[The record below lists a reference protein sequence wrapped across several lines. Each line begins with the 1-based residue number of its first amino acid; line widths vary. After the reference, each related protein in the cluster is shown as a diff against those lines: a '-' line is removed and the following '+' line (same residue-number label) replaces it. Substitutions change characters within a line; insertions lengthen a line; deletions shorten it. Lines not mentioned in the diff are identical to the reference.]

1 MPENERAKPVA
12 VFISNPTAPS
22 ERLTWFR
29 KVWECSQDEPVPEQF
44 RFAEALN
51 RVAEELDAYALQ
63 VRRQQV
69 HIDEIKRLCHVKT

>member
-12 VFISNPTAPS
+12 VFISNPS
-22 ERLTWFR
+22 SLSNRMTWFR
-29 KVWECSQDEPVPEQF
+29 RVWDRSQEEAVPEQF
-44 RFAEALN
+44 RFSEALN